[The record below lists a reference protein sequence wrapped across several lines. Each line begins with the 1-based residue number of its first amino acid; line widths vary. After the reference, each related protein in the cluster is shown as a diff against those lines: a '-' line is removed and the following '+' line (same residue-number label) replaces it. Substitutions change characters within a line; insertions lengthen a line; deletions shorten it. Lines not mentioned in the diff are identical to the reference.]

1 MGEVERGSDT
11 VIRVLTFA
19 LNQKNE
25 ILRGKNEAR
34 DSDTGTFPS
43 WNLGREK
50 DVRNSGDATLNF
62 RNLHCS
68 FVVPGFCRYNILLGL
83 PHERPSP

>member
-1 MGEVERGSDT
+1 MGEVETGSDT

-34 DSDTGTFPS
+34 EP
-43 WNLGREK
+43 
-50 DVRNSGDATLNF
+50 
-62 RNLHCS
+62 
-68 FVVPGFCRYNILLGL
+68 
-83 PHERPSP
+83 PHKLKNKSSKNKKVSRRRR